1 MSSPTVT
8 FSDTAALPDWSAF
21 THNSYLARVDW
32 PSISVVVKLPD
43 GARQKPTSFWRET
56 VLSAAGNG
64 YIEGKRVVEV
74 TEWPKPVLWRDIRG
88 RAVDVEN
95 IDKVYA
101 LNILMMH
108 TARKARMGWTP
119 EDFKRDELTQKLRE
133 TVLHGRE
140 PNADDDDRARE
151 YNERCR
157 RHGVSLRAPI
167 TQAQQETIDHFR
179 GKYGS

>member
-21 THNSYLARVDW
+21 AHNSYLARVDW

-43 GARQKPTSFWRET
+43 GARQKPASFWRET

-64 YIEGKRVVEV
+64 YIEGKRVVEIA
-74 TEWPKPVLWRDIRG
+74 EWPKPVLWRDSLAA
-88 RAVDVEN
+88 AVDVEN

-101 LNILMMH
+101 PSVFMMH
-108 TARKARMGWTP
+108 TAREARMGCPP

-133 TVLHGRE
+133 T
-140 PNADDDDRARE
+140 
-151 YNERCR
+151 
-157 RHGVSLRAPI
+157 
-167 TQAQQETIDHFR
+167 
-179 GKYGS
+179 